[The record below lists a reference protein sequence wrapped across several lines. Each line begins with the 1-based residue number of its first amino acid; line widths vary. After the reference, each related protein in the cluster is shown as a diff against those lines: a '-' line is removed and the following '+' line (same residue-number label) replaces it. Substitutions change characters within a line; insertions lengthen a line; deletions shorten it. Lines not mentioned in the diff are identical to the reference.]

1 MFRKIL
7 IPTDFSKGAE
17 VAIKK
22 FIRENEMEVKEI
34 VLLHVVDYNIIYALV
49 NGKELLY
56 ESEEETKDIERKL
69 IDESKKKL
77 NEIKEGVKKIA
88 GNTKIIV
95 KVGIPYEEIIKIAEE
110 ENVSLIILPSHR
122 KLNFSHEIFGSTTRR
137 VLKKNKEGSP
147 ANKIIGGIK

>member
-34 VLLHVVDYNIIYALV
+34 VLLHVVDYNIIDTLV

-56 ESEEETKDIERKL
+56 ESEEEETKDIERKL

-77 NEIKEGVKKIA
+77 NEIKESVKKIA

-95 KVGIPYEEIIKIAEE
+95 RVGIPYEEIIKIAEE
-110 ENVSLIILPSHR
+110 ENVSLIILPSHG
-122 KLNFSHEIFGSTTRR
+122 KLNFSHEIFGSTTMR
-137 VLKKNKEGSP
+137 VLKKTKKAVLLIKSFEG
-147 ANKIIGGIK
+147 

>member
-34 VLLHVVDYNIIYALV
+34 VLLHVVDYNIIDTLV

-56 ESEEETKDIERKL
+56 ESEEEETKDIERKL

-77 NEIKEGVKKIA
+77 NDLNLPVSRLKGDIGKA
-88 GNTKIIV
+88 NT
-95 KVGIPYEEIIKIAEE
+95 
-110 ENVSLIILPSHR
+110 SL
-122 KLNFSHEIFGSTTRR
+122 
-137 VLKKNKEGSP
+137 
-147 ANKIIGGIK
+147 